1 MEVRDL
7 LALERPKKKKDKSKV
22 LYSNCK
28 ELGHYAEKCT
38 ERNNKANGQGSVK
51 KDLRQITCYKCKQKG
66 HYADKC
72 SENGTSRLQ

>member
-28 ELGHYAEKCT
+28 ELGHYVEKCT
-38 ERNNKANGQGSVK
+38 GRNSKANGQSSMK
-51 KDLRQITCYKCKQKG
+51 KDLCQITCYKCKQKR

-72 SENGTSRLQ
+72 SENGTPRLQ